1 MSSFHLYNDNIMK
14 KLLFLCL
21 FMFGMMN
28 VYAIHPLVSELDS
41 MFVSGELFPLIEQV
55 KQLRADPSDLS
66 EVDKSI
72 AYTYELL
79 ASYEMGIPVDLAKKQ
94 EALKYSEQAFGAE
107 SRNYAL
113 ALIPSDTYDKRTY
126 NDIEKAIGL
135 LKTSCGESSWE
146 YAYAQA
152 RKVGCMMML
161 GKSREGI
168 GQSGQA
174 IALFEKYGYGKGWM
188 CAKGYSM
195 RACLKVMNQDGS
207 CFEDMEKAIDIT
219 NAMGD
224 RGLCPS
230 VEIFAHSVFVC
241 TNSGMFAEAIKMGT
255 DLMSIMD
262 TLKLQG
268 TVSYAA
274 NMQNLAIAYY
284 MNGEKQKAL
293 DGLSACKKI
302 YESLNMTGDTRYKQ
316 VISSIKDINK

>member
-1 MSSFHLYNDNIMK
+1 MK
-14 KLLFLCL
+14 KLFILFWLMYCS
-21 FMFGMMN
+21 MN
-28 VYAIHPLVSELDS
+28 VHAIHPLVSELDS
-41 MFVSGELFPLIEQV
+41 MFVSGDLFPLIEQV
-55 KQLRADPSDLS
+55 KQLRVNASDLN

-79 ASYEMGIPVDLAKKQ
+79 ASYEMGLPVDLAKKQ
-94 EALKYSEQAFGAE
+94 EALKYSQQAFGIE

-126 NDIEKAIGL
+126 DNIEKVIEL
-135 LKTSCGESSWE
+135 LETSCGESSWE

-152 RKVGCMMML
+152 HKVGCMMMM

-168 GQSGQA
+168 RQSGQT
-174 IALFEKYGYGKGWM
+174 IALFEKYGHGKGWM

-195 RACLKVMNQDGS
+195 RACLKVINQDRS
-207 CFEDMEKAIDIT
+207 CFDDMEKAIDIA

-224 RGLCPS
+224 QGLCPS

-241 TNSGMFAEAIKMGT
+241 TNCGMFAEAIKMGK

-293 DGLSACKKI
+293 DGLSTCKKI
-302 YESLNMTGDTRYKQ
+302 YESLNMTSDNRYKQ
-316 VISSIKDINK
+316 VLSSIKEINK